1 MCRSHFHSRFKPALR
16 ASATA
21 AALKAPVVRRHQ
33 VRLPLRTLRV
43 LREGKPQLGSR
54 SSGAPGRRQ
63 QGPRRPSDR
72 EATDLPHTDWTPTDP
87 SHADRTGAR
96 EGARLPCDPPNGGSG
111 RSVEEGGFR
120 EGRHHGDGRQGRRH
134 RHPELNR
141 HPALRNW
148 RPNSRPG
155 VGRSHGCRS
164 LPDDKF
170 DLTKQGLAKPRR
182 QTR

>member
-21 AALKAPVVRRHQ
+21 AALKAPDVRRHQ

-54 SSGAPGRRQ
+54 SSGALGRRQ

-72 EATDLPHTDWTPTDP
+72 EATDLPHTDWTPTDL

-96 EGARLPCDPPNGGSG
+96 EGARLPCDPPNGGSS

-120 EGRHHGDGRQGRRH
+120 EGRHHGDGDKDGVIVIQSSTGTRR
-134 RHPELNR
+134 R
-141 HPALRNW
+141 W
-148 RPNSRPG
+148 RGAAGSRP
-155 VGRSHGCRS
+155 RDPSASTSNAR
-164 LPDDKF
+164 
-170 DLTKQGLAKPRR
+170 
-182 QTR
+182 